1 MGSPVARALMPT
13 LAAGNNYPALLAQ
26 RGWTLLELLV
36 VLGIL
41 AMVLGM
47 VVQSVPPSEQ
57 RRLQREAATLLAHLE
72 AARATA
78 LTQGRPVWLV
88 PTANGWELRHS
99 PSGPTV
105 LHRMVWEPPGPQLLI
120 MSPPAAD
127 ALRIGPDPVMPLYEL
142 QMLLGERTLVL
153 HNPTVAGFEVR
164 P

>member
-1 MGSPVARALMPT
+1 MPT
-13 LAAGNNYPALLAQ
+13 LAAGSNCPALPAQ

-78 LTQGRPVWLV
+78 LTQGRPVWLL

-99 PSGPTV
+99 PGGPSV
-105 LHRMVWEPPGPQLLI
+105 LHQHVWESPIMQLLI
-120 MSPPAAD
+120 LDPEMAESM
-127 ALRIGPDPVMPLYEL
+127 RIGPDPVMPLYEL
-142 QMLLGERTLVL
+142 QMRLGERTMVL

>member
-1 MGSPVARALMPT
+1 
-13 LAAGNNYPALLAQ
+13 
-26 RGWTLLELLV
+26 
-36 VLGIL
+36 LGIL

-72 AARATA
+72 AARAAA

-88 PTANGWELRHS
+88 PTAKGWELRFSPGGPSVWHQHVWES
-99 PSGPTV
+99 PS
-105 LHRMVWEPPGPQLLI
+105 MQLLI
-120 MSPPAAD
+120 LAPEMAESM
-127 ALRIGPDPVMPLYEL
+127 RIGPDPVMPLYEL
-142 QMLLGERTLVL
+142 QMRMVERTLVL

>member
-1 MGSPVARALMPT
+1 MPT
-13 LAAGNNYPALLAQ
+13 LAAGIKHPALPGQ
-26 RGWTLLELLV
+26 QGWTLLELLV

-57 RRLQREAATLLAHLE
+57 RRLQRESATLLAHLE
-72 AARATA
+72 AARATS

-88 PTANGWELRHS
+88 PVPNGWELRDS
-99 PSGPTV
+99 PLAAKPI
-105 LHRMVWEPPGPQLLI
+105 HRMVWEAAGPQLMIIRPLT
-120 MSPPAAD
+120 AD
-127 ALRIGPDPVMPLYEL
+127 ALRIGPDPVIPLYEI
-142 QMLLGERTLVL
+142 QIKMGESKLVL

>member
-1 MGSPVARALMPT
+1 MQTLVAGSKC
-13 LAAGNNYPALLAQ
+13 PALPAQ

-72 AARATA
+72 AARATS
-78 LTQGRPVWLV
+78 LTQGHPLWLL
-88 PTANGWELRHS
+88 PTANGWELRTS
-99 PSGPTV
+99 PSGPNV
-105 LHRMVWEPPGPQLLI
+105 LHRHVWDAPSLQLL
-120 MSPPAAD
+120 MLTPQTAEAM
-127 ALRIGPDPVMPLYEL
+127 RIGPDPVMPQYEL
-142 QMLLGERTLVL
+142 QMRMGERTLVL